1 MCSGPDRYNRKTKHD
16 EQGQGEEKVPHP
28 QTGAGL
34 ALLGRVYKQIS
45 GDEPHLAT
53 YRFPQEVAVHTCEST
68 QGRGH
73 PSAESGA
80 ALRAPSQRLV
90 RTHRPSQPIP
100 SGALALFSSDG
111 DDEAGEAGD
120 ATEALQLYDVVRLTR
135 DVVAAVDSEIT
146 RWQDIREHR

>member
-1 MCSGPDRYNRKTKHD
+1 MRSGPDRYNRKTKHD

-34 ALLGRVYKQIS
+34 ALLGRVYKHIS
-45 GDEPHLAT
+45 GDEPHMAT
-53 YRFPQEVAVHTCEST
+53 YRFPHEVAVHTCEST
-68 QGRGH
+68 QGHGH

-80 ALRAPSQRLV
+80 GALRAPSYRII
-90 RTHRPSQPIP
+90 RTHRPSHPGP
-100 SGALALFSSDG
+100 SPDG

-120 ATEALQLYDVVRLTR
+120 ATETLQLYDVLRLTR